1 MRAKSSKHRFPA
13 LCINVILVGWRPRI
27 DCDIGRITISLGQV
41 MDICLG
47 L

>member
-13 LCINVILVGWRPRI
+13 LCINVILVGWRSRI
-27 DCDIGRITISLGQV
+27 DRDIGRITILLRQLLDV
-41 MDICLG
+41 CLG